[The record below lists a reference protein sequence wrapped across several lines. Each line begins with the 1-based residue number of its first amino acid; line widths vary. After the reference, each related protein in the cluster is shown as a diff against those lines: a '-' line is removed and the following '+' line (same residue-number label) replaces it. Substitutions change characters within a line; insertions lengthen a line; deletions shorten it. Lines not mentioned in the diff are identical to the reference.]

1 MNATRSTL
9 QAGAMQAGQSLDA
22 GAAALQRART
32 IVNHPAAAQA
42 PALALAL
49 VAGELPVESAVA
61 ALEKGAAP
69 AGDELVNTAKAMG
82 LA

>member
-22 GAAALQRART
+22 GAAALQRVRT
-32 IVNHPAAAQA
+32 ILNHAAATEA
-42 PALALAL
+42 PDLALQLA
-49 VAGELPVESAVA
+49 AGTMPTEAAVT
-61 ALEKGAAP
+61 ALEKATVPTDLIA
-69 AGDELVNTAKAMG
+69 TAKAMG